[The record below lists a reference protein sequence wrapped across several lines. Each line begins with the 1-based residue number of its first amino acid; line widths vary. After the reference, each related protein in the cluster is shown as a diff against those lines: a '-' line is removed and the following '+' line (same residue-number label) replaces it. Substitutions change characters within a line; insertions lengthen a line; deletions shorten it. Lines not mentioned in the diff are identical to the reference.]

1 MILCILTLDKYKTT
15 TLNHAMKFGLN
26 FRHIEI
32 SRKLYSQRETEQ
44 WKKGILPFAQ
54 GLNVVG
60 NAISIVISVDKHSLV
75 SV

>member
-1 MILCILTLDKYKTT
+1 
-15 TLNHAMKFGLN
+15 MKFGLN

-32 SRKLYSQRETEQ
+32 SWKPYCQRETEQ

-60 NAISIVISVDKHSLV
+60 NAISIVISVDKHSLA

>member
-1 MILCILTLDKYKTT
+1 
-15 TLNHAMKFGLN
+15 MKFGLN

-32 SRKLYSQRETEQ
+32 SWKPYSQRETEQ

-54 GLNVVG
+54 GLSVVG
-60 NAISIVISVDKHSLV
+60 DAISIVISVDKHLLA